1 VEGIVGN
8 RRWDVTV
15 EGFANHAG
23 TTPMNQRRDALLAAA
38 RFIDAVNRIATSM
51 PGQQVATVGR
61 IEAVP
66 GAYNVIAGKVVLG
79 LDVRDLEVSRMD
91 AMVDRIRNEADQIA
105 GATGTKFSFREIVD
119 DQPVLTDPR
128 MRKIVSDAAAQ
139 LGLATKMLPSG
150 ATHDAQSI
158 GHLAPI
164 GMIFIPSVDG
174 ISHAPQ
180 EFSRPQDVVNG
191 TNVLLRSVL
200 LLDSQPM

>member
-1 VEGIVGN
+1 
-8 RRWDVTV
+8 VTV

-200 LLDSQPM
+200 LLDSQQM